1 MNRFYIGFD
10 FSINKPAAVICHDG
24 HLYYYF
30 WPRDLSEKHVNTY
43 KECNVRIISRGLP
56 PVNKKAIESS
66 QLVLIHTI
74 RSTDLANLILKDVD
88 DFIKEHSKGNKIELY
103 IATEGLSYSSKG
115 DATLNLATYKGVLLS
130 KIYEHYGDSLKR
142 LFTYSPM
149 TMKRLAGCSSKEY
162 QGEKRPM
169 IKAFLKEPLN
179 SPFKTAII
187 DGTLTRQKNYVD
199 GVDDL
204 VDAYW
209 AFKTMVNENHY
220 DVTVKD

>member
-1 MNRFYIGFD
+1 MR
-10 FSINKPAAVICHDG
+10 V
-24 HLYYYF
+24 
-30 WPRDLSEKHVNTY
+30 V
-43 KECNVRIISRGLP
+43 SRGLP

-74 RSTDLANLILKDVD
+74 RSTDLANLILKDID
-88 DFIKEHSKGNKIELY
+88 DFIQEHKDGNEFELY

-149 TMKRLAGCSSKEY
+149 TMKRHAGCSANEY
-162 QGEKRPM
+162 RSEKRPM
-169 IKAFLKEPLN
+169 IKAYLNEPLT
-179 SPFKTAII
+179 SPLKQAIK
-187 DGTLTRQKNYVD
+187 DGKMTLSTNFVD

-204 VDAYW
+204 IDAYW
-209 AFKTMVNENHY
+209 AFQTMIRENHY
-220 DVTVKD
+220 KVVIKNG